1 MNNPSI
7 YSGTQAIARA
17 VAILKAFGPDPAQ
30 RTPQELSSRTGLNRS
45 TVYRILNA
53 LEREELVVS
62 DGAGRYHLGPELA
75 ILGGLALRQLDLRGV
90 ALPFLRDLA
99 KRSGETV
106 DLEVLRGTQVLI
118 VEELPGDYLLS
129 TSSNIGTLWPAHCT
143 STGKLLLAALSPN
156 ELDTL
161 LAGGLCTCGPRS
173 ITDAAALRAEL
184 RATLA
189 RGYATSYEE
198 LEAHLHA
205 VGAPIYDH
213 QGRIVAAVSI
223 SGPAARMP
231 RRREP
236 ELVRMVV
243 ESCAQISH
251 ALGYR
256 PRTEDRR
263 SRIDPRSSI
272 L

>member
-1 MNNPSI
+1 MNNNSN
-7 YSGTQAIARA
+7 YSGTQAIERA
-17 VAILKAFGPDPAQ
+17 VAVLKAFGPEAAQ
-30 RTPQELSSRTGLNRS
+30 RTPQELSNRTGLNRS

-53 LEREELVVS
+53 LERGELVVS
-62 DGAGRYHLGPELA
+62 NGDGLYHLGPELA

-90 ALPFLRDLA
+90 ALPFLRALA

-106 DLEVLRGTQVLI
+106 DLEVLRGAHVII

-129 TSSNIGTLWPAHCT
+129 TSSNVGTIWPAHCT
-143 STGKLLLAALSPN
+143 STGKLLLAALPPA
-156 ELDTL
+156 ELDAL
-161 LAGGLCTCGPRS
+161 LVGGLSACGPRS
-173 ITDAAALRAEL
+173 ITDAAALRDEL
-184 RATLA
+184 KAVLA
-189 RGYATSYEE
+189 CGYATSYEE

-213 QGRIVAAVSI
+213 LGRIVAAVSI

-236 ELVRMVV
+236 ELVRMTLDA
-243 ESCAQISH
+243 CAQISH

-256 PRTEDRR
+256 TRDE
-263 SRIDPRSSI
+263 
-272 L
+272 

>member
-1 MNNPSI
+1 MNNRSS
-7 YSGTQAIARA
+7 YSGTQAITRA
-17 VAILKAFGPDPAQ
+17 VAILKAFGPEAAQ

-62 DGAGRYHLGPELA
+62 DAAGRYHLGPELA

-90 ALPFLRDLA
+90 ALPFLRELA
-99 KRSGETV
+99 KRCGETV
-106 DLEVLRGTQVLI
+106 DLEVLRGAHVI
-118 VEELPGDYLLS
+118 VVEELTGDYLLNS
-129 TSSNIGTLWPAHCT
+129 SSNVGTIWPAHCT
-143 STGKLLLAALSPN
+143 STGKLLLAALPPA
-156 ELDTL
+156 ELGEL
-161 LAGGLCTCGPRS
+161 LANGLSGCGPRS
-173 ITDAAALRAEL
+173 ITDAAALRGEL
-184 RATLA
+184 HAALA

-213 QGRIVAAVSI
+213 QGRIVAAVSV

-236 ELVRMVV
+236 ELVRMTLDA
-243 ESCAQISH
+243 CMQISH

-256 PRTEDRR
+256 PRTENQE
-263 SRIDPRSSI
+263 PRTS
-272 L
+272 

>member
-1 MNNPSI
+1 MNSI
-7 YSGTQAIARA
+7 SCYSGTQAIVRA
-17 VAILKAFGPDPAQ
+17 VAILKAFGPEPAQ
-30 RTPQELSSRTGLNRS
+30 RTPQELSKRTGLNRS
-45 TVYRILNA
+45 TVYRILSA

-62 DGAGRYHLGPELA
+62 SGDGRYHLGPELA

-106 DLEVLRGTQVLI
+106 DLEVLRGAHVII
-118 VEELPGDYLLS
+118 VEELPGDYLLN
-129 TSSNIGTLWPAHCT
+129 TSSNIGTIWPAHCT
-143 STGKLLLAALSPN
+143 STGKLLLAALPPA
-156 ELDTL
+156 ELDAL
-161 LAGGLCTCGPRS
+161 LAGGLPACGPRS
-173 ITDAAALRAEL
+173 ITDAAALRDEL
-184 RATLA
+184 RAVQD

-213 QGRIVAAVSI
+213 SGRIVAAVSI

-236 ELVRMVV
+236 ELVRMTLDA
-243 ESCAQISH
+243 CAQISH
-251 ALGYR
+251 ALGYH

-263 SRIDPRSSI
+263 
-272 L
+272 

>member
-1 MNNPSI
+1 MNNPSS

-17 VAILKAFGPDPAQ
+17 VAILKAFGPESAL
-30 RTPQELSSRTGLNRS
+30 RTPQELSKRTGLNRS

-62 DGAGRYHLGPELA
+62 NGAGHYQLGPELA

-90 ALPFLRDLA
+90 ALPFLRELVR
-99 KRSGETV
+99 RSGETV
-106 DLEVLRGTQVLI
+106 DLEVLRGAHVII

-129 TSSNIGTLWPAHCT
+129 TSSNVGTIWPAHCT
-143 STGKLLLAALSPN
+143 STGKLLLAALPPA
-156 ELDTL
+156 ELDAL
-161 LAGGLCTCGPRS
+161 VAGGLRACGPRS
-173 ITDAAALRAEL
+173 ITDGAALREEL
-184 RATLA
+184 QAVLA

-213 QGRIVAAVSI
+213 LGRIVAAVSI
-223 SGPAARMP
+223 SGPAVRMP
-231 RRREP
+231 REREP
-236 ELVRMVV
+236 ELVRMTLDA
-243 ESCAQISH
+243 CAQISH

-256 PRTEDRR
+256 PSDE
-263 SRIDPRSSI
+263 
-272 L
+272 

>member
-1 MNNPSI
+1 MNNVSN
-7 YSGTQAIARA
+7 YTGTQAIARA
-17 VAILKAFGPDPAQ
+17 VAVLKAFGPEAAQ

-53 LEREELVVS
+53 LEREDLVAS

-90 ALPFLRDLA
+90 ALPFLRELA

-106 DLEVLRGTQVLI
+106 DLEVLRGAHVI
-118 VEELPGDYLLS
+118 VVEELPGDYLLN
-129 TSSNIGTLWPAHCT
+129 TSSNVGTLWPAHCT
-143 STGKLLLAALSPN
+143 STGKLLLAALPADQ
-156 ELDTL
+156 LDAL
-161 LAGGLCTCGPRS
+161 LAGGLCACGPRS
-173 ITDAAALRAEL
+173 ITDAAVLRAESS
-184 RATLA
+184 AALA
-189 RGYATSYEE
+189 RGYAISYEE
-198 LEAHLHA
+198 LEAHMHA

-213 QGRIVAAVSI
+213 QGRLVAAVSV

-236 ELVRMVV
+236 ELVRLTVDT
-243 ESCAQISH
+243 CAQISH

-256 PRTEDRR
+256 KA
-263 SRIDPRSSI
+263 
-272 L
+272 

>member
-1 MNNPSI
+1 MNNAPS

-17 VAILKAFGPDPAQ
+17 VAILKAFGPESAR

-62 DGAGRYHLGPELA
+62 DGFGRYHLGPGLA

-90 ALPFLRDLA
+90 ALPFLRELA

-106 DLEVLRGTQVLI
+106 DLEVLRGAHVII

-129 TSSNIGTLWPAHCT
+129 ASSNVGTIWPAHCT
-143 STGKLLLAALSPN
+143 STGKLLLAALPPA
-156 ELDTL
+156 ELDAL
-161 LAGGLCTCGPRS
+161 LASGLAAYGPRS
-173 ITDAAALRAEL
+173 ITDAAALRDEL

-236 ELVRMVV
+236 ELVRMALDT
-243 ESCAQISH
+243 CAQISH

-256 PRTEDRR
+256 PGNESHEQRIEDRR
-263 SRIDPRSSI
+263 
-272 L
+272 

>member
-1 MNNPSI
+1 MNNTSN

-17 VAILKAFGPDPAQ
+17 VAILKAFGPESAR

-53 LEREELVVS
+53 LEREELVAS
-62 DGAGRYHLGPELA
+62 DGAGRYYLGSGLA

-90 ALPFLRDLA
+90 ALPFLRELA

-106 DLEVLRGTQVLI
+106 DLEVLRGAHVII

-129 TSSNIGTLWPAHCT
+129 TSSNVGTIWPAHCT
-143 STGKLLLAALSPN
+143 STGKLLLAALPPA
-156 ELDTL
+156 ELDAL
-161 LAGGLCTCGPRS
+161 LAGGLPACGPRS
-173 ITDAAALRAEL
+173 ITDPAALRDEL
-184 RATLA
+184 RVALA

-213 QGRIVAAVSI
+213 LGRLVAAVSV

-236 ELVRMVV
+236 ELARMTLDA
-243 ESCAQISH
+243 CARISH

-256 PRTEDRR
+256 EMNR
-263 SRIDPRSSI
+263 
-272 L
+272 

>member
-1 MNNPSI
+1 MNNISR

-17 VAILKAFGPDPAQ
+17 VAVLKAFGPEVAQ
-30 RTPQELSSRTGLNRS
+30 RTPQELSKRTGLNRS

-62 DGAGRYHLGPELA
+62 NGDGHYHLGPELA
-75 ILGGLALRQLDLRGV
+75 VLGGLALRQLDLRGV
-90 ALPFLRDLA
+90 ALPFLRALA

-106 DLEVLRGTQVLI
+106 DLEVLRGAYVII

-129 TSSNIGTLWPAHCT
+129 TSSNVGTIWPAHCT
-143 STGKLLLAALSPN
+143 STGKLLLAALPSA
-156 ELDTL
+156 ELDEL
-161 LAGGLCTCGPRS
+161 LAGGLLACGPRS
-173 ITDAAALRAEL
+173 ITDAAVLRDEL
-184 RATLA
+184 QATLA

-205 VGAPIYDH
+205 VGAPIYNH
-213 QGRIVAAVSI
+213 LSRIVAAVSV

-236 ELVRMVV
+236 ELARMTLDA
-243 ESCAQISH
+243 CAQISH

-256 PRTEDRR
+256 PSNE
-263 SRIDPRSSI
+263 
-272 L
+272 

>member
-1 MNNPSI
+1 MNNPAS
-7 YSGTQAIARA
+7 YSGTQAITRA
-17 VAILKAFGPDPAQ
+17 VAVLKAFGPDAEQ

-90 ALPFLRDLA
+90 ALPFLRELA

-106 DLEVLRGTQVLI
+106 DLEVLRGAYVII

-129 TSSNIGTLWPAHCT
+129 TSSNVGTIWPAHCT
-143 STGKLLLAALSPN
+143 STGKLLLAALSPD

-161 LAGGLCTCGPRS
+161 LADSLSACGPRS
-173 ITDAAALRAEL
+173 ITNVAALRDEL
-184 RATLA
+184 ATALA

-213 QGRIVAAVSI
+213 QGQIVAAVSV

-236 ELVRMVV
+236 ELARMTL
-243 ESCAQISH
+243 EACAQISH

-256 PRTEDRR
+256 PTTENREPKMEDRG
-263 SRIDPRSSI
+263 
-272 L
+272 